1 MGSLFAGLEE
11 KTAELSPGQWGLA
24 FHNKSMQTLAAAGNR
39 SDFFFGSEVEF
50 TIIGQLHATFIL
62 AEIKAG
68 LLVVDQHVAHERIIY
83 ERLAAAPRGRE
94 AAQMLM
100 QPLSLHLTA
109 GEEDI
114 LIRKILLLN
123 DLGFILERFGPRQ
136 YVLRSVPA
144 GQPVDQAMFREM
156 LERLGEEGEGGD
168 PEAAR
173 QALLIMTSCKRAVKA
188 NTPLGEQEMRALLEG
203 LRETRH
209 PMTCPHGRPIL
220 YLLPYH
226 RLLQAFGRSSG

>member
-11 KTAELSPGQWGLA
+11 KTAELLPGQWGLA
-24 FHNKSMQTLAAAGNR
+24 FHNKNMQALAAAGSR
-39 SDFFFGSEVEF
+39 SDFFFGPDVEF

-83 ERLAAAPRGRE
+83 ERLAAAARRRE

-100 QPLSLHLTA
+100 QPLSLNLTA
-109 GEEDI
+109 GEEDV

-144 GQPVDQAMFREM
+144 GQPVDQAMFREL

-188 NTPLGEQEMRALLEG
+188 NTPLGAQEMRALLEG